1 MIINTSNF
9 TEMTNPQVI
18 DMCHQATAIAPL
30 IILFFAFTIFFLI
43 FGFSVVRTTEGQK
56 KMLKVLIWTIL
67 CSAIVF
73 VILILMP
80 NFTQAIVDVWFKLTG

>member
-1 MIINTSNF
+1 MIINASNF

-18 DMCHQATAIAPL
+18 DVCHRSVAIAPL

-43 FGFSVVRTTEGQK
+43 FGFSVVRTFDGQK

-67 CSAIVF
+67 CSAIIF

-80 NFTQAIVDVWFKLTG
+80 NFTQEIVDIWIRLKG